1 MTIVNTYYSMS
12 ELQYLLVLAPEYR
25 NCACNPSQ
33 IINLRVS
40 DQHNLG
46 FQKSQELSSYKF
58 IIYMSCYLPAPFS
71 LQEKQARALG
81 LLVTS

>member
-1 MTIVNTYYSMS
+1 MAVNTYYSMN
-12 ELQYLLVLAPEYR
+12 ELQYLLILAPEYR
-25 NCACNPSQ
+25 NCNSPQ
-33 IINLRVS
+33 IINPRVP